1 MTTKDLIIENVALQC
16 NINQVISALID
27 ARLHKDIDKE
37 TECISRME
45 TLLVGINQYLQCTEG
60 FLKESKS
67 QFINKACE
75 WLLTH
80 IDKDLV
86 IYHEQS
92 WKSLEQLVKEFKK
105 AMEE

>member
-16 NINQVISALID
+16 NISQVISDLVD
-27 ARLHKDIDKE
+27 SRLYKDSKKE
-37 TECISRME
+37 AECISRME
-45 TLLVGINQYLQCTEG
+45 TLLVGLNQHLQCTEA

-67 QFINKACE
+67 QFINKACNY
-75 WLLTH
+75 LLTH

-92 WKSLEQLVKEFKK
+92 WKSLGQLVKEFKK